1 MTHSRPLDPTS
12 RPQARTRG
20 PGSVARH
27 LRKPGGRTAT
37 SPEPPGGEVGAVNAG
52 CRREGRSCTS
62 AAPQTLVPV
71 TVPARVFYLVQTF
84 VDADRWD
91 RFAHFCVPGIRCPAM
106 RRVRESTVDG
116 RSPPRI

>member
-37 SPEPPGGEVGAVNAG
+37 SPEPPGGEVGAVNAKYH
-52 CRREGRSCTS
+52 REGRSCTS

-71 TVPARVFYLVQTF
+71 TVPARGGGGGR
-84 VDADRWD
+84 AGGGAGGGGRGA
-91 RFAHFCVPGIRCPAM
+91 RGGGPGI
-106 RRVRESTVDG
+106 
-116 RSPPRI
+116 